1 MVAGP
6 LVLWD
11 DNVVYAITSRGGV
24 TLPANSTPA
33 ILLGDLEAAGY
44 TVVRVEEKTIIGGWR
59 GPIYRMGMPHI
70 TGWASVWSD
79 REGRERV
86 FLVVSKD
93 SERKVHEIHE
103 ALAGDT
109 AGASNEREHHH
120 GMRSL
125 TLLGHGFECDRF
137 LRGQHQDLPSMESVR

>member
-24 TLPANSTPA
+24 ALPANSTPV

-44 TVVRVEEKTIIGGWR
+44 PVVRVEEKTVIGGWR
-59 GPIYRMGMPHI
+59 GPIYRRGTPHI

-79 REGRERV
+79 REGRKRV
-86 FLVVSKD
+86 FLVAPKD
-93 SERKVHEIHE
+93 SERMVHEIHE
-103 ALAGDT
+103 ALAAGSS
-109 AGASNEREHHH
+109 GASK
-120 GMRSL
+120 
-125 TLLGHGFECDRF
+125 
-137 LRGQHQDLPSMESVR
+137 